1 MTIRLGLSIAVLLLA
16 IWVIVPAPAYALL
29 PLGVVIPEVSP
40 VLIVAGLVVGVLAMR
55 ARGRTRPVAVAL
67 SLVSIALAL
76 LPSVQF
82 VSTRVRFNATTAG
95 LRAATTGR
103 ENDAIQV
110 TRGIA
115 FAEPEGGALTLDLYR
130 SASTTTALPVVIQI
144 YGGAWRSGEPG
155 DDAAFASALARRG
168 YLVAAIDYRHAPRS
182 RWPAQLDDVRAAV
195 DWVVMH
201 AGEYGGDPQLTALV
215 GRSSGGQLALV
226 EAYTDPSRFAAVI
239 AYYAPTDLA
248 DGWRHP
254 PVPDPLPVRP
264 VLENFLGGTPDTLPE
279 RYQAASPVTY
289 VSKRSPATLLI
300 YGARDHIVEPR
311 FGRLLDD
318 RLRAAGAT
326 SLYLE
331 LPWAEHAFDL
341 VPGLGARLIQPYV
354 ERFLATYLR

>member
-1 MTIRLGLSIAVLLLA
+1 MTIRLAGSVAVLLLA
-16 IWVIVPAPAYALL
+16 IWVVVPAPVYALL

-40 VLIVAGLVVGVLAMR
+40 VLIVAGVVVGVLAMR
-55 ARGRTRPVAVAL
+55 ARGRTRPVAVTL
-67 SLVSIALAL
+67 SLLSIALAL

-82 VSTRVRFNATTAG
+82 ALTRVRFNATTAA

-110 TRGIA
+110 TRGVA

-130 SASTTTALPVVIQI
+130 SASATALPVVIQI

-182 RWPAQLDDVRAAV
+182 RWPAQIDDVRAAV

-201 AGEYGGDPQLTALV
+201 AGEYGGDPQLIALV

-248 DGWRHP
+248 DGWRNP

-264 VLENFLGGTPDTLPE
+264 VLETFLGGTPDALPE
-279 RYQAASPVTY
+279 RYLAASPVTY

-311 FGRLLDD
+311 FGRLLHD
-318 RLRAAGAT
+318 RLSAAGAT
-326 SLYLE
+326 CLYLE
-331 LPWAEHAFDL
+331 LPWSEHAFDL
-341 VPGLGARLIQPYV
+341 VPGLGTRLVQPYV